1 LHLCAQS
8 EIVLLLSEK
17 MTLTLTKPNV
27 PIILEDVFGWVREGN
42 AFQVRVWLDDVEHDL
57 NLGDDHGFSLLHWA
71 AKGGHMNI
79 VDMLL
84 VRGARINATNI
95 GDDTALHLASAHG
108 HGDIVHRLLAHKAD
122 VNAVNEHGN
131 TPLHYACFWGYEAI
145 AEDLIRHGASV
156 GICNKYGDTPIDK
169 CRSNI
174 AKHICETAVNCGQ
187 DLNYR
192 LPFRD
197 QSWKG
202 TKTRSRDATLS
213 RYSGVDIAQL
223 QLQIKISDGPTG
235 ELWRGT
241 WQGNEIVARILNL
254 REVTPRKSRD
264 FQEEYPRL
272 RIFSHPNVC
281 PVLTCCNQPPNLV
294 VVSQYMPFGSLYNI
308 LHEQSGIVVDHAQA
322 LKFAIDIARGM
333 AFLHSLDPPIARY
346 YLNSD
351 HVVID
356 EDLCAKLNMA
366 DTKFSFQEK
375 NRLYSP
381 AWMSPEALQ
390 KRFNE
395 INFKAADMWSFG
407 IILWEL
413 CTREVP
419 FADLS
424 PMQIGMKIAVEGLR
438 VNIPPGIGRNTS
450 RLISIC
456 LNEEPGKRPN
466 FDQVIPI
473 LEKMAQ

>member
-1 LHLCAQS
+1 
-8 EIVLLLSEK
+8 
-17 MTLTLTKPNV
+17 MTLTLSKPNV

-108 HGDIVHRLLAHKAD
+108 HRDIVHRLLAHKAD

-156 GICNKYGDTPIDK
+156 GICNKYGDTPVDK

-192 LPFRD
+192 LPYRD

-235 ELWRGT
+235 E
-241 WQGNEIVARILNL
+241 
-254 REVTPRKSRD
+254 
-264 FQEEYPRL
+264 
-272 RIFSHPNVC
+272 
-281 PVLTCCNQPPNLV
+281 
-294 VVSQYMPFGSLYNI
+294 
-308 LHEQSGIVVDHAQA
+308 
-322 LKFAIDIARGM
+322 
-333 AFLHSLDPPIARY
+333 
-346 YLNSD
+346 
-351 HVVID
+351 
-356 EDLCAKLNMA
+356 
-366 DTKFSFQEK
+366 
-375 NRLYSP
+375 
-381 AWMSPEALQ
+381 
-390 KRFNE
+390 
-395 INFKAADMWSFG
+395 
-407 IILWEL
+407 
-413 CTREVP
+413 
-419 FADLS
+419 
-424 PMQIGMKIAVEGLR
+424 
-438 VNIPPGIGRNTS
+438 
-450 RLISIC
+450 
-456 LNEEPGKRPN
+456 
-466 FDQVIPI
+466 
-473 LEKMAQ
+473 

>member
-108 HGDIVHRLLAHKAD
+108 HGDIVHR
-122 VNAVNEHGN
+122 
-131 TPLHYACFWGYEAI
+131 
-145 AEDLIRHGASV
+145 DLIRHGASV

-235 ELWRGT
+235 EVRCFHVVLFCFLLWRGT

>member
-108 HGDIVHRLLAHKAD
+108 HGDIVHR
-122 VNAVNEHGN
+122 
-131 TPLHYACFWGYEAI
+131 
-145 AEDLIRHGASV
+145 DLIRHGASV